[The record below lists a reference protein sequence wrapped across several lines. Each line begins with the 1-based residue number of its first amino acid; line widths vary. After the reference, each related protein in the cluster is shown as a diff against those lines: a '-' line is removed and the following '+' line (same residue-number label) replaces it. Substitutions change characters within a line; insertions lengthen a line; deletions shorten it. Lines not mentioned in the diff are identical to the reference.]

1 LGSLWGK
8 DIRLLLESF
17 LLVVSKLQR
26 GNNLRGSDPLEF
38 NIIRLQVDN
47 VKAFL
52 ALIHEIGGRAELCYN
67 VLALAW
73 IRGVV

>member
-1 LGSLWGK
+1 
-8 DIRLLLESF
+8 
-17 LLVVSKLQR
+17 VVSKLQR
-26 GNNLRGSDPLEF
+26 GNNLQGSDPLEF

-52 ALIHEIGGRAELCYN
+52 ALIHEIGGEIGGRAELCYN